1 LTTVVI
7 FIHRRADTTRQVF
20 SAIRKY
26 APTRLYVFADAA
38 RIGRDESE
46 LVLEARKET
55 ENVDWP
61 CEVFRHYETENKGLR
76 LSILEGLD
84 LVFESNNSAIILE
97 DDCLPSDS
105 FFPFAE
111 SLLLQHKNSPK
122 VGMISGTNLMG
133 TRATEFPY
141 IFIGHPYIWGWATW
155 SHTWKG
161 FRTSADSRKGF
172 SNSLLA
178 VRGLFSKILFW
189 NLLARES
196 ALGTWDISFAKY
208 VHSQKLLCA
217 IPAVNL
223 IENLGFDELASHT
236 GLEKIFVSIPKLELS
251 GFAGERQPVRRDVR
265 SELSISRQMFYR
277 LMASVWREPQVLGKI
292 MKRVFAAR

>member
-1 LTTVVI
+1 VI

-61 CEVFRHYETENKGLR
+61 CEVFRHYESANKGVDK
-76 LSILEGLD
+76 SIIDGLD

-111 SLLLQHKNSPK
+111 TLLENYKNSPN
-122 VGMISGTNLMG
+122 VGMISGTNLTG
-133 TRATEFPY
+133 IRAIKSPY
-141 IFIGHPYIWGWATW
+141 MFIGHPYIWGWATW
-155 SHTWKG
+155 SHTWKS
-161 FRTSADSRKGF
+161 FRTSANSGKGVF
-172 SNSLLA
+172 NSLPA

-196 ALGTWDISFAKY
+196 ALGTWDIPFAKY
-208 VHSQKLLCA
+208 VHSKKLLCA

-223 IENLGFDELASHT
+223 IENLGFDELATHT
-236 GLEKIFVSIPKLELS
+236 GIEKIFVHLPRLELA
-251 GFAGERQPVRRDVR
+251 GFSSALVPKRGDFG
-265 SELSISRQMFYR
+265 SEIAISRQMFRR
-277 LMASVWREPQVLGKI
+277 LTLAVWRDPKI
-292 MKRVFAAR
+292 FAIAAKNLIGIRAK